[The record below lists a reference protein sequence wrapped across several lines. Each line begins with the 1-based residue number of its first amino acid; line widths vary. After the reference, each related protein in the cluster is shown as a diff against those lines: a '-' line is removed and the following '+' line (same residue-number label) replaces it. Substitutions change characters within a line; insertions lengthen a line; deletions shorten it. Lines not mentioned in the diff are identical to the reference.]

1 MRKLRFLMVVPAG
14 LIGLLVTA
22 PPAGATHRVSGT
34 YTMVITWTSAGLP
47 PADFTLTVV
56 HRHHTCSVTPW
67 VLPTGNTCT
76 WATTPGVFTMTLS
89 NPALPTATYIGKIT
103 PTGFNSPADQGT
115 ATTSAGASGT
125 WYATRS

>member
-1 MRKLRFLMVVPAG
+1 
-14 LIGLLVTA
+14 
-22 PPAGATHRVSGT
+22 
-34 YTMVITWTSAGLP
+34 
-47 PADFTLTVV
+47 
-56 HRHHTCSVTPW
+56 
-67 VLPTGNTCT
+67 
-76 WATTPGVFTMTLS
+76 MTLS